1 MGHIV
6 EYIRGDYYRP
16 ETEQLRAI
24 TDPKERRKFKAT
36 HLDSVTVCGHSAE
49 WKDDQVYQQNR
60 LRDGEEGREQ
70 IRVKYRVLVRVNRGQ
85 YQKVTKQDSSIV

>member
-1 MGHIV
+1 MGDIV

-36 HLDSVTVCGHSAE
+36 HLDSVTFCGHFAE
-49 WKDDQVYQQNR
+49 WKDDQLYHQNL

-70 IRVKYRVLVRVNRGQ
+70 IRVKYRVLVKVNRGQ
-85 YQKVTKQDSSIV
+85 YQKVTKQDSSTV